1 MNVSKIDQ
9 FCKLHGLS
17 RTELEVA
24 AGLSNG
30 SIGKWERS
38 VYGPSISQLIK
49 VANYFRVSVDALLVM
64 VRRYE
69 RMRSIQIF
77 NNPEFGDIRT
87 VDLNGEP
94 WFVGKDI
101 AAALGYGEGKS
112 LANAVANHV
121 DDVDKG
127 VTEMMTPGGMQKMV
141 IVNESGVYSLIFG
154 SKLEGAVRFKRWV
167 TGEVLPTLR
176 KTGSYTMPKL
186 SKEMQ
191 ALFLLDDRTQ
201 KQEARL
207 TALEN
212 TMTVDYSQQQTLKKA
227 VGRVVVEALGGK
239 SAPAYNDPHVRGKLF
254 SECNRDVQDW
264 FRVNSVCNVPRK
276 DFTQAVEYI
285 QRWKPSTNSVMLIQQ
300 TNAQTSLYE

>member
-1 MNVSKIDQ
+1 MIENFKPVLIYGVSCYEQDGTAY
-9 FCKLHGLS
+9 LRLEDVARGLGF
-17 RTELEVA
+17 TEVA
-24 AGLSNG
+24 ASGNTC
-30 SIGKWERS
+30 IKWTRVRKYLDDLGVDTCVDGHLPDFIPENIFYRLAMKAKNETAEKFQAL
-38 VYGPSISQLIK
+38 VADEIIPSI
-49 VANYFRVSVDALLVM
+49 
-64 VRRYE
+64 
-69 RMRSIQIF
+69 
-77 NNPEFGDIRT
+77 
-87 VDLNGEP
+87 
-94 WFVGKDI
+94 
-101 AAALGYGEGKS
+101 
-112 LANAVANHV
+112 
-121 DDVDKG
+121 
-127 VTEMMTPGGMQKMV
+127 
-141 IVNESGVYSLIFG
+141 
-154 SKLEGAVRFKRWV
+154 
-167 TGEVLPTLR
+167 R

>member
-1 MNVSKIDQ
+1 MNNNFSPVLISGVPCYEHDGTAYL
-9 FCKLHGLS
+9 KLEDVARGLGF
-17 RTELEVA
+17 TQTKNGLEYIRWDRVESYLAGFGFPHKWGKDDFIPENVFYRLAMKANNPVA
-24 AGLSNG
+24 EKFQALVADE
-30 SIGKWERS
+30 II
-38 VYGPSISQLIK
+38 PSI
-49 VANYFRVSVDALLVM
+49 
-64 VRRYE
+64 
-69 RMRSIQIF
+69 
-77 NNPEFGDIRT
+77 
-87 VDLNGEP
+87 
-94 WFVGKDI
+94 
-101 AAALGYGEGKS
+101 
-112 LANAVANHV
+112 
-121 DDVDKG
+121 
-127 VTEMMTPGGMQKMV
+127 
-141 IVNESGVYSLIFG
+141 
-154 SKLEGAVRFKRWV
+154 
-167 TGEVLPTLR
+167 R

-191 ALFLLDDRTQ
+191 AIFLLDDRTQ
-201 KQEARL
+201 KQEARI

>member
-1 MNVSKIDQ
+1 MNNNISPVLISGVSCYEQDGTAYL
-9 FCKLHGLS
+9 KLKDVARGLGF
-17 RTELEVA
+17 TQTKNGLEYIRWDRIESYLADFGFPHKWGKDDFIPENVFYRLAMKANNPVA
-24 AGLSNG
+24 EKFQALVADE
-30 SIGKWERS
+30 II
-38 VYGPSISQLIK
+38 PSI
-49 VANYFRVSVDALLVM
+49 
-64 VRRYE
+64 
-69 RMRSIQIF
+69 
-77 NNPEFGDIRT
+77 
-87 VDLNGEP
+87 
-94 WFVGKDI
+94 
-101 AAALGYGEGKS
+101 
-112 LANAVANHV
+112 
-121 DDVDKG
+121 
-127 VTEMMTPGGMQKMV
+127 
-141 IVNESGVYSLIFG
+141 
-154 SKLEGAVRFKRWV
+154 
-167 TGEVLPTLR
+167 R

>member
-1 MNVSKIDQ
+1 MGDLKIWVN
-9 FCKLHGLS
+9 
-17 RTELEVA
+17 T
-24 AGLSNG
+24 
-30 SIGKWERS
+30 
-38 VYGPSISQLIK
+38 
-49 VANYFRVSVDALLVM
+49 
-64 VRRYE
+64 
-69 RMRSIQIF
+69 
-77 NNPEFGDIRT
+77 EFGELRV
-87 VDLNGEP
+87 VDMNGEP
-94 WFVGKDI
+94 WMVGKDV
-101 AAALGYGEGKS
+101 AQALGYANTKDA
-112 LANAVANHV
+112 LASHV
-121 DDVDKG
+121 DEEDKCII
-127 VTEMMTPGGMQKMV
+127 QKSENATFD
-141 IVNESGVYSLIFG
+141 IPNRGLTIINESGLYSLVLS
-154 SKLEGAVRFKRWV
+154 SKLPGAKRFRRWV
-167 TGEVLPTLR
+167 TNEVLPSIR
-176 KTGSYTMPKL
+176 KTGSYAVPKL

-191 ALFLLDDRTQ
+191 ALFLLDQRTVQ
-201 KQEARL
+201 QEARL

>member
-1 MNVSKIDQ
+1 
-9 FCKLHGLS
+9 
-17 RTELEVA
+17 
-24 AGLSNG
+24 
-30 SIGKWERS
+30 
-38 VYGPSISQLIK
+38 
-49 VANYFRVSVDALLVM
+49 
-64 VRRYE
+64 
-69 RMRSIQIF
+69 MRSIQIF

-186 SKEMQ
+186 SQEMQ

-207 TALEN
+207 AALEN

>member
-1 MNVSKIDQ
+1 MNDILVFHYKS
-9 FCKLHGLS
+9 S
-17 RTELEVA
+17 EV
-24 AGLSNG
+24 
-30 SIGKWERS
+30 
-38 VYGPSISQLIK
+38 
-49 VANYFRVSVDALLVM
+49 
-64 VRRYE
+64 
-69 RMRSIQIF
+69 
-77 NNPEFGDIRT
+77 RT
-87 VDLNGEP
+87 VELNGEP
-94 WFVGKDI
+94 WFALKDVC
-101 AAALGYGEGKS
+101 AVLGISNHKMTAQRLDADEVS
-112 LANAVANHV
+112 LT
-121 DDVDKG
+121 DLTDSMG
-127 VTEMMTPGGMQKMV
+127 RQQETTV
-141 IVNESGVYSLIFG
+141 INESGLYNVILRSDKPEAKPFR
-154 SKLEGAVRFKRWV
+154 KWV
-167 TGEVLPTLR
+167 TSEVLPSIR

-239 SAPAYNDPHVRGKLF
+239 AAPAYNDPHVRGKLF

-285 QRWKPSTNSVMLIQQ
+285 QRWKPSTNSVMLIQSV
-300 TNAQTSLYE
+300 NAQTSLY

>member
-1 MNVSKIDQ
+1 
-9 FCKLHGLS
+9 
-17 RTELEVA
+17 
-24 AGLSNG
+24 
-30 SIGKWERS
+30 
-38 VYGPSISQLIK
+38 
-49 VANYFRVSVDALLVM
+49 
-64 VRRYE
+64 
-69 RMRSIQIF
+69 MRSIQIF

-87 VDLNGEP
+87 VELNGEP

-239 SAPAYNDPHVRGKLF
+239 AAPAYNDPHVRGKLF